1 MTSTRRLGVSAAL
14 TPEGIVA
21 GDVEVVDDRIAAVG
35 CAPAGT
41 GGLAIPG
48 LIDLHVHGSA
58 GVDFQADGAAGHH
71 RAAPALL
78 AAGVTAY
85 QPAFVCASE
94 PELVAVVRHLVD
106 VVSASGVVPGSGV
119 VPRSRVGVAHASGSP
134 RVLGAHLEGPFLSP
148 DRLGTHD
155 PAHRR
160 DPDLDEL
167 DRLLAAGP
175 VAEMTLAPELPGGVA
190 IVERLAARGVVAS
203 IGHTDA
209 TAADT
214 RLAVAA
220 GARSVTHL
228 CNAMRPL
235 HHREPGVIGVAL
247 TTDDLIIE
255 LIVDG
260 HHLADEVVRLV
271 WRAAAGRVALVT
283 DGTAAAGMPD
293 GDYEVGGIAVT
304 LAGGAVR
311 NRAGALAGSALTMI
325 DAVRNVHAL
334 GIPLAQAVDA
344 ATRVPA
350 GLLGCDDLGVLRP
363 GAAADVVVVDDRL
376 DVLATIV
383 AGAIHPDA

>member
-1 MTSTRRLGVSAAL
+1 MTSTRRLGVSGAL
-14 TPEGIVA
+14 TPTGMVA
-21 GDVEVVDDRIAAVG
+21 GDVEVVGDHIAAVG

-48 LIDLHVHGSA
+48 LIDLHVHGCA
-58 GVDFQADGAAGHH
+58 GVDFQAEGADGH
-71 RAAPALL
+71 RRAVPALL

-85 QPAFVCASE
+85 QPAFVCA
-94 PELVAVVRHLVD
+94 PEAELAAAVRELAGVR
-106 VVSASGVVPGSGV
+106 SGPG
-119 VPRSRVGVAHASGSP
+119 AP

-160 DPDLDEL
+160 DPDPEEL
-167 DRLLAAGP
+167 DRLLAAGS

-190 IVERLAARGVVAS
+190 LVERLTARGVVAS

-209 TAADT
+209 TAAHT
-214 RLAVAA
+214 RAAVAA

-235 HHREPGVIGVAL
+235 HHREPGVVGVAL
-247 TTDDLIIE
+247 TTDELIIE

-260 HHLADEVVRLV
+260 HHLADVVVELV

-304 LAGGAVR
+304 LAEGAVR

-334 GIPLAQAVDA
+334 GLPLAQAVDA
-344 ATRVPA
+344 ASRVPA
-350 GLLGCDDLGVLRP
+350 GLLGRDDLGVLRP
-363 GAAADVVVVDDRL
+363 GAAADVVVIDDRL
-376 DVLATIV
+376 DVRATLV
-383 AGAIHPDA
+383 AGDTHPEA